1 MLAGNRGQDGF
12 YESNS
17 GGFSS
22 DVLPKTKPK
31 RNQNTRRAIKDTR
44 TSEKALQGM
53 GNNGGK
59 LSEISFDSISGEN
72 SVKCSGNVKRG
83 KEINSNSQIQ
93 LGDYCLPPDKK
104 EETLGGIASS
114 RTTEYAD
121 PYETKQMLEAL
132 RSRGGGPRF
141 SAPVEDQFTYALAKP
156 LEDNDHPSKSQK
168 ESFRHT
174 YTEGS
179 KQVCTSLSGTSV
191 DSGVEDPDEY
201 DHTVTWV
208 TNGGKNRMAQ
218 VIPNPTSIQ
227 TEKHIIHEHSETKD
241 PSSQT
246 NPDAHKKDTK
256 LYAAPYEDAWDTT
269 DSQMKFDKIIDKA
282 KKEYRK
288 KSHSDDYEEP
298 VSTSTSTPTSAT
310 YEEAWDLKPREQKLE
325 NTVQEAHRRM
335 SEGQQN
341 LSKRRDNYEYKEP
354 WSMKGQPEP
363 SSKVKNGNPE
373 HPVYSEAYEDPW
385 DIKQREKVKALE
397 KRFNSAA
404 ISPKSPNSQ
413 DHMDVPS
420 FPAPPP
426 PNVQTYEETWDKNQF
441 VNRTSHHSGNS
452 PNQRRQSEGMRTS
465 RTEMIAERI
474 NPDIPLD
481 IQKFYHGKIGRKQ
494 AESLLLIHREGSY
507 LVRRSETQD
516 NVFSLSLK
524 GVGGMPM
531 HLRISLANGL
541 YILGENSK
549 PFPTVPEMIDHYT
562 QCELPVLKAD
572 RIKLLH
578 PVPRHS

>member
-1 MLAGNRGQDGF
+1 MND
-12 YESNS
+12 E
-17 GGFSS
+17 
-22 DVLPKTKPK
+22 D
-31 RNQNTRRAIKDTR
+31 
-44 TSEKALQGM
+44 
-53 GNNGGK
+53 
-59 LSEISFDSISGEN
+59 
-72 SVKCSGNVKRG
+72 
-83 KEINSNSQIQ
+83 QIQ

-121 PYETKQMLEAL
+121 PYETRQMLEAL

-141 SAPVEDQFTYALAKP
+141 SAPVEDLTYSLAKP
-156 LEDNDHPSKSQK
+156 LEDNDHLSKSQK

-227 TEKHIIHEHSETKD
+227 TEKHIIHEHSENED
-241 PSSQT
+241 PSLQT
-246 NPDAHKKDTK
+246 NPDVHKKETTV
-256 LYAAPYEDAWDTT
+256 YAAPYEDAWDTT
-269 DSQMKFDKIIDKA
+269 DSQLKFDKIIDKA

-298 VSTSTSTPTSAT
+298 ISTATSNSTSAT

-325 NTVQEAHRRM
+325 STVQEAHRRM

-341 LSKRRDNYEYKEP
+341 LVKGRDTYEYKEP
-354 WSMKGQPEP
+354 WSVLKGKPEP

-373 HPVYSEAYEDPW
+373 NPVYSEAYEDPW

-404 ISPKSPNSQ
+404 ISPKSPNSPNSH

-426 PNVQTYEETWDKNQF
+426 PNKQTYEETWDKNQF
-441 VNRTSHHSGNS
+441 ANRTSHHSGNS

-465 RTEMIAERI
+465 RTEIAERI

-531 HLRISLANGL
+531 HLRISLANGM

-562 QCELPVLKAD
+562 QSELPVLKAD